1 MSDRIAVLGAGSWGI
16 AAANL
21 LVSNGHNVAL
31 WEFNPADCQT
41 LLKTRSHEK
50 KLPGIRIPSEVFIT
64 NNLDE
69 AVAKAQILVLASPAQ
84 TMRSVCTQ
92 LEGVISEPRIFVN
105 LAKGIEIKTVKR
117 MSEVI
122 EECLTMADAKNIAT
136 LSGPSHAEEV
146 SRGMPTSVVIA
157 SANPE
162 LAEYVQGIF
171 SNNTFR
177 AYSSTDIIGVEL
189 GGSVKNI
196 IAIAAGIITGLG
208 LGDNTMGALIT
219 RGMVEI
225 SRLGVSLGADPLTFA
240 GLSGIGD
247 LVTTCISRHS
257 RNQQVGFR
265 IGRGEKLK
273 SILGSMVMVAE
284 GVDTCRSVRM
294 LAENQNVE
302 MPIAEQV
309 HDVLFAGKNPAEA
322 IEDLMGRTLK
332 KEVLY

>member
-21 LVSNGHNVAL
+21 LASNGHNVTL
-31 WEFNPADCQT
+31 WEFNPADCQA

-50 KLPGIRIPSEVFIT
+50 KLPGIRIPSEIFIT
-64 NNLDE
+64 NDLGE
-69 AVAKAQILVLASPAQ
+69 AVAKAQIIVLASPAQ

-92 LEGVISEPRIFVN
+92 LGSVVSEPRIFVN
-105 LAKGIEIKTVKR
+105 LAKGIEIKTIKR

-122 EECLTMADAKNIAT
+122 EECLTSADAKNIAT

-146 SRGMPTSVVIA
+146 SRGIPTSVVIA
-157 SANPE
+157 SANPD

-177 AYSSTDIIGVEL
+177 AYSSTDIVGVEL

-225 SRLGVSLGADPLTFA
+225 TRLGVSLGADPLTFA

-265 IGRGEKLK
+265 IGRERN
-273 SILGSMVMVAE
+273 SRA
-284 GVDTCRSVRM
+284 
-294 LAENQNVE
+294 
-302 MPIAEQV
+302 
-309 HDVLFAGKNPAEA
+309 F
-322 IEDLMGRTLK
+322 
-332 KEVLY
+332 